1 MFNNLKIR
9 IKIAILSTV
18 MAILMMVIGGIG
30 ILELSRANDKMA
42 EMYNNNL
49 HAIQYLEENR
59 AHARAVLSEI
69 FRLIL
74 LSGKEEEQKKVQDVI
89 AERAEAFNVNYEKY
103 KALGIFTEEEIKL
116 QQAVELNLSQ
126 YREGRKKVIDLALQG
141 KAEEAFKA
149 FEIVEVPAEAF
160 LQNLVDLTEYN
171 VASAEALKK
180 QNDENFVSSIKIFIG
195 VIAAVLIFAAFATWT
210 ISKAIIVPIKVAIKH
225 IGDVADYDLTNEIP
239 EIYRT
244 RKDEVGDLAR
254 IVHKIEENLKILV
267 KSIGD
272 TSEQVAASSEE
283 LTATSQQTAAA
294 ANEVARAINEIAKGA
309 TDQAE
314 STTEGSERLVE
325 LGDLIE
331 EDQHNIRLLT
341 ASAETVMKHVKEGL
355 EVIAQLSKK
364 NADSEEASKRVYHS
378 IVKTDESS
386 KKISEASSLITS
398 IAKQTNLLSLN
409 ASIEAARAGE
419 HGKGFAVVA
428 DEIRN
433 LAAQS
438 AEATRIIDEMVQS
451 LQKDSKDAVEIMI
464 TVKKIL
470 EEQTH
475 HVLNTEGKYREI
487 SSAIE
492 ASVEAVNTITAS
504 AATME
509 SKKNEVLDTIQSLS
523 AVAEEN
529 AAGTEEASAS
539 IEEQTS
545 SMDEIANS
553 SEGLSQLAQELYA
566 LISKFK
572 L

>member
-9 IKIAILSTV
+9 VKIAVLSVV

-30 ILELSRANDKMA
+30 ILELSNANKKMS
-42 EMYNNNL
+42 EMYNNHL

-74 LSGKEEEQKKVQDVI
+74 LSGNEEEQKKVQEVI
-89 AERAEAFNVNYEKY
+89 TTRAEAFNVTYEKY
-103 KALGIFTEEEIKL
+103 KAIGNFTEEEIKL
-116 QQAVELNLSQ
+116 QQAIDTNLLQ
-126 YREGRKKVIDLALQG
+126 YREGRKKVIELALQG
-141 KAEEAFKA
+141 KAEEAFKEFA
-149 FEIVEVPAEAF
+149 VVEAPSEAF
-160 LQNLVDLTEYN
+160 NQNLVELTEFN
-171 VASAEALKK
+171 VAEAEALKN
-180 QNDENFVSSIKIFIG
+180 QNDVNYVSSIRIFIG
-195 VIAAVLIFAAFATWT
+195 VIAAVLAFATVATWA

-254 IVHKIEENLKILV
+254 IVKKIEENLRSLV

-294 ANEVARAINEIAKGA
+294 ANEVARAIDEIAKGA

-331 EDQHNIRLLT
+331 QDQHNIQVLT
-341 ASAETVMKHVKEGL
+341 ASSDIVNKHIKEGL

-364 NADSEEASKRVYHS
+364 TADSEEATKKVYHS

-386 KKISEASSLITS
+386 KKISEASSLITT

-451 LQKDSKDAVEIMI
+451 LQKDSKDAVEIM
-464 TVKKIL
+464 TAVKKIL
-470 EEQTH
+470 EEQAH

-487 SSAIE
+487 SNAIE
-492 ASVEAVNTITAS
+492 ASVEAVNTISAT

-509 SKKNEVLDTIQSLS
+509 KKKNEVLDTIQSLS

-529 AAGTEEASAS
+529 AAGSEEASAS

-553 SEGLSQLAQELYA
+553 SEGLSQLAQELHA